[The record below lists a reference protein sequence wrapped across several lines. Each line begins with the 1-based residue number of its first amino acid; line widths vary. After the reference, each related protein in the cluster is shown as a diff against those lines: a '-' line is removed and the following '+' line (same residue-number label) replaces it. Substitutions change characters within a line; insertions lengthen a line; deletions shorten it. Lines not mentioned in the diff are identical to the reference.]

1 MDLIVIHEKDQDDNE
16 KTVIGV
22 AASVKNAESMIE
34 EYYGK
39 GNYTEVSFTDI
50 RDSNLEYSKVIEV
63 KWNNTK
69 STKFTLTLE
78 WFSLDEIY

>member
-39 GNYTEVSFTDI
+39 GNYTEVSFNDI